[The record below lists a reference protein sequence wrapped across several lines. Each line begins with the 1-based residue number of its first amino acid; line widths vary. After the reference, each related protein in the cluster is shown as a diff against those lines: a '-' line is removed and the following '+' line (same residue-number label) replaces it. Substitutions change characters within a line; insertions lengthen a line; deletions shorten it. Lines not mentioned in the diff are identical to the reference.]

1 MRRSTPGWRQD
12 LGSTAWDSDGS
23 VGLGRERGTRTGAEI
38 RGIRKN
44 VAVPVDRASR
54 VVHNGRVTGPGPS
67 LDHSEGDVAELDST
81 SGFERAEHA
90 ALGEDIRLLGRLLG
104 DVIRDQAGDQVYE
117 LVEQVRRHAVSGRR
131 EPGRF
136 DAQDP
141 GSLLAGVEPETAVHV
156 IRAFSWFSLL
166 ANIAEDVH
174 QVRRRRHYRSID
186 APERPGSLGHA
197 VAALTEHLQDPGEV
211 AAVLR
216 RVEVSPVLTAHPT
229 EVRRKT
235 ILDVQRRIADL
246 LTWRGRVQM
255 DDQEAKEWEGDLRL
269 QVLMLW
275 QTALLRLSKLRVRDE
290 IAEALRYYELTLFD
304 VLASLQADVQRT
316 VDALVPDA
324 ASPRSDVQPVIRMGS
339 WIGGDRD
346 GNPFVTAEVLQLA
359 VDLQARTALTRHLA
373 TLHRLSIEL
382 SMSSRLVSPSP
393 ELLALADASGDDSP
407 FRADEPYRRTLRG
420 MYARLAA
427 TARSTIGTVPGPP
440 PHADLPPYDN
450 ATQLADDLGVVEASL
465 RLHGAG
471 ALADAHIGP
480 ARAAV
485 ELFGFHLCTLD
496 LRQNSDVHERVVD
509 ELLRSGGV
517 VDDYLGLE
525 EGSRIA
531 VLRRELATARPLLHR
546 SITCSAETA
555 KELAIVDTAAKA
567 VDRFGERII
576 GHAVI
581 SKCNSVSDILEVATM
596 LRESGL
602 LRPGSDPQLALDIV
616 PLFETIDDLRG
627 SAAIITDL
635 LRLPEY
641 RSWLDR
647 CRGGLQEVMLG
658 YSDSNKDGGYVA
670 ANWALYRAQVQLVEV
685 CREAG
690 VRLRFFHGRGG
701 TVGRGGGPSYDAI
714 VAQPPGAVDAS
725 LRLTEQGEVIA
736 ARYANRDLARRS
748 LEALVAAA
756 AEATVGAG
764 SSIADPDFV
773 STMDTLADSSLAA
786 YREVVYGD
794 PDFVSV
800 FRSLTPISEI
810 GMLNIGSRP
819 ASRTASNRI
828 EDLRAIPWV
837 FSWSQCR
844 LMLPGWFGAG
854 SAFASWAG
862 EDATRLA
869 ELRRMHRT
877 WPVFRTM
884 MSNMGMVLAKSD
896 LGIAHRYGALIT
908 DAAAAD
914 RVLSAI
920 AAEHERA
927 VHWVH
932 EITQAPLLG
941 DNPTLARSIRNRF
954 PYLDPLH
961 ELQVDLL
968 QRHRAGEQHEA
979 IARGLQ
985 LTINGIA
992 AGLRNSG

>member
-1 MRRSTPGWRQD
+1 MN
-12 LGSTAWDSDGS
+12 
-23 VGLGRERGTRTGAEI
+23 GAPWL
-38 RGIRKN
+38 
-44 VAVPVDRASR
+44 VF
-54 VVHNGRVTGPGPS
+54 VHNGEMAG
-67 LDHSEGDVAELDST
+67 SEPPRNRSERDVAQPDST
-81 SGFERAEHA
+81 FGVERSEHA

-104 DVIRDQAGDQVYE
+104 DVIRDQAGDEIYE
-117 LVEQVRRHAVSGRR
+117 LMERVRRHAVAARR
-131 EPGRF
+131 DHGHL
-136 DAQDP
+136 DAGDLGAALKGMHP
-141 GSLLAGVEPETAVHV
+141 DAAVHI

-174 QVRRRRHYRSID
+174 QVRRRRHYRDID
-186 APERPGSLGHA
+186 APARPGSLDHA
-197 VAALTEHLQDPGEV
+197 VSILGDQFHDPSDV
-211 AAVLR
+211 ARVLR
-216 RVEVSPVLTAHPT
+216 RVEISPVLTAHPT

-246 LTWRGRVQM
+246 LTERSRMQM
-255 DDQEAKEWEGDLRL
+255 DDEEAAEWERDLRL
-269 QVLMLW
+269 QVLTLW
-275 QTALLRLSKLRVRDE
+275 QTALLRLSKLRVGDE

-304 VLASLQADVQRT
+304 VLSSLQADVQRS
-316 VDALVPDA
+316 VESLEDGA
-324 ASPRSDVQPVIRMGS
+324 AGSTIRVQPVIRMGS

-346 GNPFVTAEVLQLA
+346 GNPFVTAEVLRLA
-359 VDLQARTALTRHLA
+359 VDSQARTALTRHL
-373 TLHRLSIEL
+373 TNLHRLSVEL
-382 SMSSRLVSPSP
+382 SMSSRLVTPSP
-393 ELLALADASGDDSP
+393 ALLALADASRDDSP
-407 FRADEPYRRTLRG
+407 FRADEPYRRALRG

-427 TARSTIGTVPGPP
+427 TATATIGTVPGLP
-440 PHADLPPYDN
+440 PHADLAPYGSADE
-450 ATQLADDLGVVEASL
+450 LASDLAVVEASL
-465 RLHGAG
+465 HLHGAG
-471 ALADAHIGP
+471 TLADAHVAP
-480 ARAAV
+480 VRTAV

-517 VDDYLGLE
+517 VDDYLGLDE
-525 EGSRIA
+525 DGRVT
-531 VLRRELATARPLLHR
+531 VLRQELATARPLLHR
-546 SITCSAETA
+546 SMQRSQETA
-555 KELAIVDTAAKA
+555 EELAIIETAAQA

-581 SKCNSVSDILEVATM
+581 SKCNSVSDLLEVATM
-596 LRESGL
+596 LREAGL
-602 LRPGSDPQLALDIV
+602 LRPGADPRLALDIV

-627 SAAIITDL
+627 SAAIISDL

-670 ANWALYRAQVQLVEV
+670 ANWALYQAQVQLVDV

-714 VAQPPGAVDAS
+714 VAQPPGSVDAS

-764 SSIADPDFV
+764 SSAPVPEFV
-773 STMDTLADSSLAA
+773 AVMDRLADDSLDA
-786 YREVVYGD
+786 YRALVYGD
-794 PDFVSV
+794 PDFVGV

-810 GMLNIGSRP
+810 SMLNIGSRP

-854 SAFASWAG
+854 CAFSSWVG
-862 EDATRLA
+862 DDVDRLA
-869 ELRRMHRT
+869 TLRRMYRT

-884 MSNMGMVLAKSD
+884 LSNMGMVLAKSD
-896 LGIAHRYGALIT
+896 LGIARRYGALVE
-908 DAAAAD
+908 DATSGD

-920 AAEHERA
+920 SEEHERA
-927 VHWVH
+927 VHWVTH
-932 EITQAPLLG
+932 ITEAPLLG

-968 QRHRAGEQHEA
+968 QRHRSGEQHEA
-979 IARGLQ
+979 IARGIQ